1 MVEPPYL
8 VPDAENTGY
17 TEVLLDICVKEATK
31 IAVPQ
36 TTRQVEV
43 LSRAKSSFAAL
54 GNSVMVSDE
63 HPIEVANDNCRLLDF
78 CKSLDIPMPA
88 YRMGRSRE
96 ELVEAARHTGHPPPR
111 SSLQGLPLVI
121 ALAHSSQL
129 EGRKPRFHAPRYR

>member
-31 IAVPQ
+31 IVVPQ
-36 TTRQVEV
+36 TTREVEV

-78 CKSLDIPMPA
+78 CKSLDIPCPLTEWVVPE
-88 YRMGRSRE
+88 RSWWRRHGTRGIRH
-96 ELVEAARHTGHPPPR
+96 LVPPCKGSHW
-111 SSLQGLPLVI
+111 SSHLLIL
-121 ALAHSSQL
+121 LN
-129 EGRKPRFHAPRYR
+129 